1 MRTLLVDNYD
11 SFTYNLFHYLAEVNG
26 EEPEVIRNDDPAWK
40 PELLDTFDNV
50 VLSPGPGTPHRPA
63 DFGFCAQIAAE
74 GRLPVLGVCLGH
86 QGLALAHGA
95 PVGRAPEPR
104 HGRTSAVRHDG
115 TGLFEGLP
123 APLEVVRYHSLAVTG
138 DSPALEPIAWAEDG
152 VVMALRHRE
161 LPLWGVQFH
170 PESIGTEG
178 GHRLLANFRR
188 LTEQHRSTGEPAA
201 TRTPRAAAGS
211 GGTPTVPAPA
221 GLGREAAV
229 GREAGLGR
237 EADLGREAGLG
248 QDAGLGQEAAVG
260 RDAELGRDAD
270 LGQEADV
277 RHLRVV
283 VEQLPT
289 RWDPEVAFDRLF
301 RTGDHPFWL
310 DSSQVGGV
318 LGELSIMGDASGPL
332 ARVAK
337 ADVFD
342 GTVTVTSAG
351 ATRVVADTFLE
362 WLDRD
367 LRSIRVDAP
376 ELPFDFA
383 LGWAGYL
390 GYELKAECDGDGA
403 HRAAEPDA
411 AMVFAD
417 RAIVLDHR
425 SDTTYLL
432 ALAENGDEEPARQ
445 WLRAAAA
452 ALGNVAGQV
461 PGPCDAPEPRQ
472 DAGVRLRHDR
482 EAYLKLIDACQEE
495 IKAGETYEV
504 CLTNM
509 IEADAAG
516 LDAWQAYRFLR
527 RTSPAPFGAY
537 LRFDDLSVLSTS
549 PERFLRID
557 RAGVM
562 ESKPIK
568 GTRPRGATPQED
580 AALVSELANCE
591 KDRAENLMIVD
602 LVRHDL
608 GRCAEVGSVSAAPVF
623 QVESY
628 ATVHQLVSTV
638 RAKLR
643 ADSSTVAGVRSAF
656 PGGSMTG
663 APKIRTMQIIDRLE
677 GGPRGVYSGAIGYFS
692 LTGAADLSIV
702 IRTVVL
708 HGDRLRY
715 GVGGAIIALSD
726 PEAEFEETAV
736 KATPLLRL
744 LGTGFPGRRTAAAG
758 EPARS

>member
-26 EEPEVIRNDDPAWK
+26 EEPEVVRNDDPAWK
-40 PELLDTFDNV
+40 PEVLDTFDNV

-123 APLEVVRYHSLAVTG
+123 SPLEVVRYHSLAVTG
-138 DSPALEPIAWAEDG
+138 DSPDLEPIAWAEDG

-170 PESIGTEG
+170 PESIGTRG

-188 LTEQHRSTGEPAA
+188 LTELHQARKEPVTRTAKTTARSTAKSTAKSTATGTAA
-201 TRTPRAAAGS
+201 LTDSSGSGSSTGTGTGTGSRVADARSADGFTSADAGRTP
-211 GGTPTVPAPA
+211 
-221 GLGREAAV
+221 
-229 GREAGLGR
+229 
-237 EADLGREAGLG
+237 
-248 QDAGLGQEAAVG
+248 
-260 RDAELGRDAD
+260 
-270 LGQEADV
+270 DV
-277 RHLRVV
+277 RRLRVL

-332 ARVAK
+332 ARIAK
-337 ADVFD
+337 AEVFD

-351 ATRVVADTFLE
+351 SKRVVPDTFLE

-367 LRSIRVDAP
+367 LRSMRVDAP

-383 LGWAGYL
+383 LGWVGYL

-403 HRAAEPDA
+403 HRSAEPDA
-411 AMVFAD
+411 AMVFCD
-417 RAIVLDHR
+417 RAVVLDHR
-425 SDTTYLL
+425 SGTTCLM
-432 ALAENGDEEPARQ
+432 ALAEDGDEEAARA

-452 ALGNVAGQV
+452 ALDDVAGQA
-461 PGPCDAPEPRQ
+461 PGPCEPPAPQ
-472 DAGVRLRHDR
+472 QGTKVRLRHDR
-482 EAYLKLIDACQEE
+482 EGYLKLIDACQEE

-509 IEADAAG
+509 IEAEATDF
-516 LDAWQAYRFLR
+516 DAWHAYRFLR

-537 LRFDDLSVLSTS
+537 LEFADLSVLSTS

-580 AALVSELANCE
+580 AALVSELAACE

-608 GRCAEVGSVSAAPVF
+608 GRCAEVGSVTAAPVF
-623 QVESY
+623 QVETY

-638 RAKLR
+638 RARLR
-643 ADSSTVAGVRSAF
+643 AGSSTVAGVRAAF

-702 IRTVVL
+702 IRTLVV
-708 HGDRLRY
+708 HGNRLRY

-744 LGTGFPGRRTAAAG
+744 LGAGFPGRRTATAG
-758 EPARS
+758 